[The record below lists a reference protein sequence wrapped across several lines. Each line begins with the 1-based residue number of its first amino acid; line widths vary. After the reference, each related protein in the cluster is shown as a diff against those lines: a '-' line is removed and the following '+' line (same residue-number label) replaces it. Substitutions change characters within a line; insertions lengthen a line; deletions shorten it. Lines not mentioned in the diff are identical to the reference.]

1 MSLICTEMGLG
12 PFNINP
18 DPCHLR
24 AEGCFSGSFSRVGRR
39 VSVFLFLHQTIF
51 AVTFTLSI
59 RDSILYYLKNQD
71 FFLTDF
77 LEKIMRNSFNL
88 EECSKAEICC

>member
-1 MSLICTEMGLG
+1 M
-12 PFNINP
+12 
-18 DPCHLR
+18 
-24 AEGCFSGSFSRVGRR
+24 
-39 VSVFLFLHQTIF
+39 
-51 AVTFTLSI
+51 TFTLSI